1 MAGTEV
7 QQCFGPVSGDLLSSV
22 TTAVIATWLLSPQMA
37 LQQGTGVSLGSHNQ
51 FPAAS
56 VRGKSSGRGARGR
69 VTMARCLS
77 TGHQLPHAGAS
88 DSPRS

>member
-22 TTAVIATWLLSPQMA
+22 TTAVIVTWLLSPQMA

-56 VRGKSSGRGARGR
+56 VRGKSSGRGGRGR

-77 TGHQLPHAGAS
+77 TGHQLPHVGAS